1 MKVYKAIC
9 DVSRELCAAGI
20 GKDRKASSGGASYAF
35 RGIDD
40 VLQVLAPLLPKH
52 GLCMLPR
59 VTSRQVVERTTKGGS
74 VMIYVCLTVEYDLV
88 SAEDGS
94 KHTICTMGE
103 AFDSG
108 DKATNKAM
116 SAAYKYAAIEAFCIP
131 VEGVAVDSERDNHDF
146 GSAPLSIA
154 DGPGAVGYPV
164 PRRAPPPPIMAQV
177 VASAPKPVDVDAL
190 KQRIVDASTP
200 ALRKAVRAE
209 IAAYHGEGRADLER
223 LYNMACAPPK
233 GTKAVS
239 DDQELAF

>member
-20 GKDRKASSGGASYAF
+20 SKDKKASGGGASYAF

-40 VLQVLAPLLPKH
+40 VLQALAPLLPKH

-131 VEGVAVDSERDNHDF
+131 VEGVAVDSERDSHVLV
-146 GSAPLSIA
+146 GHAPTLA
-154 DGPGAVGYPV
+154 PV
-164 PRRAPPPPIMAQV
+164 MAHV
-177 VASAPKPVDVDAL
+177 VASGQGFDIKGRDVDIDAL
-190 KQRIVDASTP
+190 KQRIVDATTP

-223 LYNMACAPPK
+223 LYNMACAPPR
-233 GTKAVS
+233 GTKAAS
-239 DDQELAF
+239 DDPELAF